1 LLMLCQYDKITIII
15 SVTLIFHVEF
25 KGFMIL
31 VFCFLLTIQLHNILF
46 VNEILQRFKPTI

>member
-1 LLMLCQYDKITIII
+1 MLCQYDKITIII